1 MSQTRYEHIKLFN
14 RVWKRFRDIA
24 GKVSQLVVLGSA
36 ELLVRDQPVLVL
48 VLVGK
53 DLLDQLV
60 LVLHHLASLLTLLPS
75 SVLHCLDLLLQIAA
89 DLVPAQSVVRI
100 NVDLLENIDRG
111 GPLLGVNQ
119 LDLKEESSA
128 ARNDIASALVAI
140 TESWRNNQLPLL
152 ADAHAKHSLLPALDH
167 LTHANL
173 ELEGFAAVVARVELG
188 PGFEGAH
195 VVHGEHVP
203 VPCNLVAGVWLGD
216 ILNLQSRLS
225 LLHLSRS
232 DSEGENDS
240 SKTFDCHFVT
250 RYLL

>member
-60 LVLHHLASLLTLLPS
+60 LVLHHLSCLLPLLS
-75 SVLHCLDLLLQIAA
+75 SSILHCLHLLLQVAA
-89 DLVPAQSVVRI
+89 DLIPTQSVVRI
-100 NVDLLENIDRG
+100 NVDLLEDIDRG

-119 LDLKEESSA
+119 LDLKEESST

-173 ELEGFAAVVARVELG
+173 ELEGFAAVVA
-188 PGFEGAH
+188 
-195 VVHGEHVP
+195 
-203 VPCNLVAGVWLGD
+203 
-216 ILNLQSRLS
+216 
-225 LLHLSRS
+225 
-232 DSEGENDS
+232 
-240 SKTFDCHFVT
+240 
-250 RYLL
+250 